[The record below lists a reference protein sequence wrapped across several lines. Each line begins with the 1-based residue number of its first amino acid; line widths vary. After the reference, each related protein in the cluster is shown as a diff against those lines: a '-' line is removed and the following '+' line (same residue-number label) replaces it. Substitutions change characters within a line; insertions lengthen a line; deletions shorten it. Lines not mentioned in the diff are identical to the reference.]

1 MGKLTG
7 NDVETLKKEGI
18 LSATA
23 IKEMEDKGLVTSRRK
38 SNKKYIK
45 TANGKLVSPLLYF
58 QGIGKDKY
66 SKRMVELRDEFNSLV
81 SKYAIKQPTK
91 K

>member
-1 MGKLTG
+1 MGKLTSA
-7 NDVETLKKEGI
+7 NVETLKKEGI

-23 IKEMEDKGLVTSRRK
+23 VKEMEEKGLVSSKRR

-66 SKRMVELRDEFNSLV
+66 SKRMMELRDEFNSLV
-81 SKYAIKQPTK
+81 SKYAIKKPNNK
-91 K
+91 